1 MRLSTAALVL
11 SGAPAPYFGMIRN
24 DEASGLPSELHEFLR
39 ALASETRQRM
49 IFLMADGRE
58 RAVGDVAR
66 ALNLGVSTA
75 SEHLALLRR
84 GGILRSER
92 RGKEVYYRP
101 DREHALELLGRLTE
115 VVTSCCGG

>member
-1 MRLSTAALVL
+1 MS
-11 SGAPAPYFGMIRN
+11 RN
-24 DEASGLPSELHEFLR
+24 DEAIGLPSELHQFLR

-75 SEHLALLRR
+75 SEHLSLLRR

-101 DREHALELLGRLTE
+101 DREHALELLARLTD
-115 VVTSCCGG
+115 VVTSCCRR